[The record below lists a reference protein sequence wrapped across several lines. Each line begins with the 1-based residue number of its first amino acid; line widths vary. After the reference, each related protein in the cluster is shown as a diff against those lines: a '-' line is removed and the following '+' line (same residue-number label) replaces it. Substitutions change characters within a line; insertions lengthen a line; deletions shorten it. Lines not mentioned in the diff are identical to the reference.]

1 MVQVQDQQD
10 GTGYDWQHN
19 KDAGYPRPHRRP
31 ASEEATTSSGA
42 SSSFNA
48 RKAVALSIL
57 AAMNRRLRP
66 LRPETE
72 HER

>member
-10 GTGYDWQHN
+10 GIGYDWQHN
-19 KDAGYPRPHRRP
+19 EDAATRGPHRRP

-48 RKAVALSIL
+48 RTAIALSIP

-66 LRPETE
+66 LRSETE